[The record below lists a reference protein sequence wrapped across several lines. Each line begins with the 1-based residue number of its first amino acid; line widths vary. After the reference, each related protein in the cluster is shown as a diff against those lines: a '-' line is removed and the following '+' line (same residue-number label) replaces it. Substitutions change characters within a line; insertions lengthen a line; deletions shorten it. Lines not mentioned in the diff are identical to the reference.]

1 MKQPD
6 LGLKVSEL
14 RKEKGFTQE
23 QLAEV
28 CEVTP
33 RTIQRIEG
41 GEVEPRAFTR
51 NSLSNVLEFDLG
63 KNDLE
68 NERFWIAA
76 LHLSSM
82 FCIVLIPLLIWSW
95 LKTRSYQVDKH
106 GRQVMNFQITITL
119 ALFAGGFCLIVGL
132 PALLI
137 LMEQGTGNVV
147 LMSGLALLSVMPM
160 ILIGFFISYQG
171 AVKTLR
177 VLSDKPTRYPLSIKF
192 VK

>member
-23 QLAEV
+23 QLAEF

-33 RTIQRIEG
+33 RTIQRIES

-63 KNDLE
+63 KNDIE
-68 NERFWIAA
+68 NERFWVAA
-76 LHLSSM
+76 LHLSSI

-95 LKTRSYQVDKH
+95 MKNRSYQIDKN

-119 ALFAGGFCLIVGL
+119 ALLTNVLCLAVGL
-132 PALLI
+132 PAALI
-137 LMEQGTGNVV
+137 LMEQGMGNVT
-147 LMSGLALLSVMPM
+147 LMSGLALASVFPL
-160 ILIGFFISYQG
+160 ILIGFFVFYQG
-171 AVKTLR
+171 VANTLR
-177 VLSDKPTRYPLSIKF
+177 FLNDQETRYSLSIKF
-192 VK
+192 LK

>member
-1 MKQPD
+1 MKQPG

-33 RTIQRIEG
+33 RTIQRIES

-63 KNDLE
+63 KNNVG
-68 NERFWIAA
+68 NERLCVAA

-82 FCIVLIPLLIWSW
+82 FCIVLIPLMIWSW
-95 LKTRSYQVDKH
+95 LKNRSYQVDKH
-106 GRQVMNFQITITL
+106 GRQVLNFQITITL
-119 ALFAGGFCLIVGL
+119 ALFAGVFCLVVALPMGL
-132 PALLI
+132 IFL
-137 LMEQGTGNVV
+137 EQGYGDQL
-147 LMSGLALLSVMPM
+147 LMSILALVSVFPM
-160 ILIGFFISYQG
+160 ILIGFFVFYQG
-171 AVKTLR
+171 VANTIRYLNDQKTH
-177 VLSDKPTRYPLSIKF
+177 YPLSIRF